1 MEKFIEYEKCNIC
14 PRNCNINRYKSLGY
28 CKMPAKLYASRASVH
43 MWEEPPISGEKGSGT
58 VFFTG
63 CNLKCIYCQN
73 YEIALGNFGKEI
85 NSEKLA
91 NIYLNLQSK
100 NVHNINLVTP
110 SHYIPTIR
118 KSLIIAKS
126 NGLNIPIVYNTS
138 SYDSV
143 ESLKSLKGLIDIY
156 LADFKYF
163 SSEIAKKYSN
173 ASDYVDIAKK
183 AVEEMYNQVGINKFD
198 NEGMMK
204 SGVIVRH
211 LMLPDHLED
220 SKKIIKYLNDTY
232 KDNIY
237 LSIMNQFTPVR
248 KVKYENLNKKVNE
261 KDYEELIDYAISIGV
276 ENAFIQE
283 GDTVD
288 ESFIPN
294 FNLEGI
300 INNNILNSNCN
311 L

>member
-1 MEKFIEYEKCNIC
+1 MEKFIEYENCNIC
-14 PRNCNINRYKSLGY
+14 PRNCNVNRYKSVGY
-28 CKMPAKLYASRASVH
+28 CKMPAQLYASRASIH
-43 MWEEPPISGEKGSGT
+43 MWEEPPISGENGSGT

-73 YEIALGNFGKEI
+73 YEIALGSYGEEI

-91 NIYLNLQSK
+91 DIYLNLQK
-100 NVHNINLVTP
+100 NNVHNINLVTP

-118 KSLIIAKS
+118 KSLIIAKKR
-126 NGLNIPIVYNTS
+126 GLNIPVVYNTS

-143 ESLKSLKGLIDIY
+143 ESLKTLRGLVDIY

-163 SSEIAKKYSN
+163 SNDISKKYSN
-173 ASDYVDIAKK
+173 AKNYVEVAKS
-183 AVEEMYNQVGINKFD
+183 AIEEMYNQVGINQFD
-198 NEGMMK
+198 ENEMMK

-220 SKKIIKYLNDTY
+220 SKKIVRYLYSEY

-237 LSIMNQFTPVR
+237 LSLMNQFTPVR
-248 KVKYENLNKKVNE
+248 KVKYENLNKKISI
-261 KDYEELIDYAISIGV
+261 KDYDKLIDYAISLGV

-283 GDTVD
+283 GETVD
-288 ESFIPN
+288 ESFIPS
-294 FNLEGI
+294 FNLSGI
-300 INNNILNSNCN
+300 KDNKILKSND
-311 L
+311 

>member
-1 MEKFIEYEKCNIC
+1 MEKFIEYENCNIC
-14 PRNCNINRYKSLGY
+14 PRNCNINRYKSVGY
-28 CKMPAKLYASRASVH
+28 CKMPAQLYASRASIH
-43 MWEEPPISGEKGSGT
+43 MWEEPPISGENGSGT

-73 YEIALGNFGKEI
+73 YEIALGSYGEEI

-91 NIYLNLQSK
+91 DIYLNLQK
-100 NVHNINLVTP
+100 NNVHNINLVTP

-118 KSLIIAKS
+118 KSLIIAKKM
-126 NGLNIPIVYNTS
+126 GLNIPVVYNTS
-138 SYDSV
+138 SYDNV
-143 ESLKSLKGLIDIY
+143 DSLKTLRGLVDIY

-163 SSEIAKKYSN
+163 SDDISKKYSN
-173 ASDYVDIAKK
+173 AKDYVEVAKSAIK
-183 AVEEMYNQVGINKFD
+183 EMYNQVGINQFD
-198 NEGMMK
+198 ENEMMK

-220 SKKIIKYLNDTY
+220 SKKIVKYLYSEY

-237 LSIMNQFTPVR
+237 LSLMNQFTPVR
-248 KVKYENLNKKVNE
+248 KVKYENLNKKISI
-261 KDYEELIDYAISIGV
+261 KDYDKLIDYAISLGV

-288 ESFIPN
+288 ESFIPS
-294 FNLEGI
+294 FNLSGI
-300 INNNILNSNCN
+300 KDNKILKSND
-311 L
+311 

>member
-1 MEKFIEYEKCNIC
+1 MEKFIEYENCNIC
-14 PRNCNINRYKSLGY
+14 PRNCNINRYKSVGY
-28 CKMPAKLYASRASVH
+28 CKMPAQLYASRASIH
-43 MWEEPPISGEKGSGT
+43 MWEEPPISGENGSGT

-73 YEIALGNFGKEI
+73 YEIALGSYGEEI

-91 NIYLNLQSK
+91 DIYLNLQK
-100 NVHNINLVTP
+100 NNVHNINLVTP

-118 KSLIIAKS
+118 KSLIIAKKM
-126 NGLNIPIVYNTS
+126 GLNIPVVYNTS
-138 SYDSV
+138 SYDNV
-143 ESLKSLKGLIDIY
+143 DSLKTLRGLVDIY

-163 SSEIAKKYSN
+163 NDDISKKYSN
-173 ASDYVDIAKK
+173 AKDYVEVAKSAIK
-183 AVEEMYNQVGINKFD
+183 EMYNQVGINQFD
-198 NEGMMK
+198 ENEMMK

-220 SKKIIKYLNDTY
+220 SKKIVRYLYSEY

-237 LSIMNQFTPVR
+237 LSLMNQFTPVR
-248 KVKYENLNKKVNE
+248 KVKYENLNKKISI
-261 KDYEELIDYAISIGV
+261 KDYDKLIDYAISLGV

-288 ESFIPN
+288 ESFIPS
-294 FNLEGI
+294 FNLSGI
-300 INNNILNSNCN
+300 KDNKILKSND
-311 L
+311 

>member
-1 MEKFIEYEKCNIC
+1 MEKFIEYENCNIC
-14 PRNCNINRYKSLGY
+14 PRNCNINRYKSVGY
-28 CKMPAKLYASRASVH
+28 CKMPAQLYASRASIH
-43 MWEEPPISGEKGSGT
+43 MWEEPPISGENGSGT

-73 YEIALGNFGKEI
+73 YEIALGSYGEEI

-91 NIYLNLQSK
+91 DIYLNLQK
-100 NVHNINLVTP
+100 NNVHNINLVTP

-118 KSLIIAKS
+118 KSLIIAKKM
-126 NGLNIPIVYNTS
+126 GLNIPVVYNTS
-138 SYDSV
+138 SYDNV
-143 ESLKSLKGLIDIY
+143 DSLKTLRGLVDIY

-163 SSEIAKKYSN
+163 NDDISKKYSN
-173 ASDYVDIAKK
+173 AKDYVEVAKSAIK
-183 AVEEMYNQVGINKFD
+183 EMYNQVGINQFD
-198 NEGMMK
+198 ENEMMK

-220 SKKIIKYLNDTY
+220 SKKIVKYLYSEY

-237 LSIMNQFTPVR
+237 LSLMNQFTPVR
-248 KVKYENLNKKVNE
+248 KVKYENLNKKISI
-261 KDYEELIDYAISIGV
+261 KDYDKLIDYAISLGV

-288 ESFIPN
+288 ESFIPS
-294 FNLEGI
+294 FNLSGI
-300 INNNILNSNCN
+300 KDNKILKSND
-311 L
+311 